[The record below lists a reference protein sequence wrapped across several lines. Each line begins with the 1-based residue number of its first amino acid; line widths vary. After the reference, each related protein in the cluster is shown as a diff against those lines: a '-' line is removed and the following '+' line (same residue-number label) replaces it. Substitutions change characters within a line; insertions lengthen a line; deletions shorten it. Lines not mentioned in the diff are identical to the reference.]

1 MIEVLV
7 ALTILGLVLGALLQ
21 VFSGGLRNVAT
32 AEQYVLAAV
41 IADSKL
47 AAVGREIPLE
57 PGAESSGEEGRYA
70 WTVEIA
76 PYEPGE
82 DAKPNKD
89 AVLQLYQVAV
99 SVRWSSVRGE
109 RVVSVDTLMNG
120 VIP

>member
-21 VFSGGLRNVAT
+21 VFSGGLRNVAA

-70 WTVEIA
+70 WTVEIT
-76 PYEPGE
+76 PYETGE